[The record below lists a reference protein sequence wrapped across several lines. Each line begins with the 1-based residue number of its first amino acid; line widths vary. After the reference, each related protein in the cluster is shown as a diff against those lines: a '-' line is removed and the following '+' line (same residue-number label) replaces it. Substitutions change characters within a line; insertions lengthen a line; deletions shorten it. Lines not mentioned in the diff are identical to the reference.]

1 MIGDL
6 WASPRTGRIY
16 RDRASEHPLAGR
28 RSRGR
33 PRWVRAR
40 ATSGLR
46 RGAIGLGVLSTVA
59 VAAFLGFVLGA
70 VLMALPVAYPLS
82 VPALFVVLLVVG
94 IRSLVTR
101 RSLRPVML
109 ARMAWLVLLA
119 VVVPHV
125 IF

>member
-1 MIGDL
+1 
-6 WASPRTGRIY
+6 
-16 RDRASEHPLAGR
+16 
-28 RSRGR
+28 
-33 PRWVRAR
+33 
-40 ATSGLR
+40 
-46 RGAIGLGVLSTVA
+46 
-59 VAAFLGFVLGA
+59 
-70 VLMALPVAYPLS
+70 MALPVAYPLS